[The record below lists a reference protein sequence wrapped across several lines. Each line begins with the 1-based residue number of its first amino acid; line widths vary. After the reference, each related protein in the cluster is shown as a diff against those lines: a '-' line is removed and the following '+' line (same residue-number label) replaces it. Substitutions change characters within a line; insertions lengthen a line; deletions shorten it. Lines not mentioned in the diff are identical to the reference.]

1 LRGFSDNRYFL
12 INKAGYSSWVSSIV
26 SEILA
31 KASKNM
37 KDIPVYKNKKRHD
50 QLLARYAGEAY
61 FDCLYLEQKYSG
73 YYHYKLFDQL
83 LLACIYCPPIT
94 IDELLY

>member
-1 LRGFSDNRYFL
+1 
-12 INKAGYSSWVSSIV
+12 
-26 SEILA
+26 
-31 KASKNM
+31 M

-94 IDELLY
+94 IDELLYWMIFLFYIRPYFTANADYKTIFNGN